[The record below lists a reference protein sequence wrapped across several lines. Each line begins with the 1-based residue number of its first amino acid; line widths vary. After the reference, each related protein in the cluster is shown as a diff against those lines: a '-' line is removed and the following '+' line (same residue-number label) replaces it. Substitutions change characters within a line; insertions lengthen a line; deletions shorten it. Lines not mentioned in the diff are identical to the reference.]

1 MTARNFIIS
10 ALVIQRRH
18 VQNIPIPFRNT
29 RALIMYKFWM
39 GGLSCSKN
47 YIDFKI
53 LQSVKFFFCG
63 FFSFGFFCCFASLPD
78 DSSIL
83 KFLISFTVSF
93 GFVLVSVLSLVQLLS
108 IKYAVFFFCCIF
120 DHGSCCLFFVLYRY
134 SSIYYIQF
142 SIQFYTLV
150 F

>member
-1 MTARNFIIS
+1 MTVRNFIIS

-53 LQSVKFFFCG
+53 LQSVKFFFVD
-63 FFSFGFFCCFASLPD
+63 FFHFVFLLFCIVA
-78 DSSIL
+78 
-83 KFLISFTVSF
+83 
-93 GFVLVSVLSLVQLLS
+93 
-108 IKYAVFFFCCIF
+108 
-120 DHGSCCLFFVLYRY
+120 
-134 SSIYYIQF
+134 
-142 SIQFYTLV
+142 
-150 F
+150 